1 MIIFWRKWLN
11 FWVGLIL
18 RIMTAGKVRA
28 DSRQMRQLDFRT
40 STRITGI
47 RFTENLR
54 NLWRKKWIRIK
65 R

>member
-18 RIMTAGKVRA
+18 RIMTAGKARA
-28 DSRQMRQLDFRT
+28 DSQQMRQLDFRT
-40 STRITGI
+40 STRITGF

-54 NLWRKKWIRIK
+54 NLWRKKWIKIK